1 MENRLLRNLIYFFT
15 GVIVLF
21 TLLMVINFIGG
32 LSGLNG
38 EAPGP
43 DAKAAGAMGASG
55 VGAVKYGPGTRN
67 SLIPAGG
74 TNFSTVTVDSG
85 GVGLLVKDNNFSG
98 VAEEPKGMMDLLN
111 DLGGAKKKPVLSLK
125 ESDLDKKIAV
135 PSTPMKGAGHA
146 ASVMPELGREPNQ
159 EGITLLGAPVDF
171 KLFKSSVTWRA
182 FASSRKL
189 ANAAPDFSVSD
200 LLILVSVS
208 DFPSGIFKITGV
220 ETGRK
225 ETLVKYRVDP
235 LGMSP
240 DTPKEQREAYAS
252 APVPK
257 KIPVKL
263 RQVP

>member
-1 MENRLLRNLIYFFT
+1 MENRLLRNLVYFFS
-15 GVIVLF
+15 GLIVLF
-21 TLLMVINFIGG
+21 TLLMVANFMGS

-38 EAPGP
+38 ETPARAAKDP
-43 DAKAAGAMGASG
+43 DAGERRPIA
-55 VGAVKYGPGTRN
+55 AVKYGPGTRN

-85 GVGLLVKDNNFSG
+85 GVGLVIKDKNFSS
-98 VAEEPKGMMDLLN
+98 VAEEPKGMMDILN
-111 DLGGAKKKPVLSLK
+111 NMGGGNKKPVLALK
-125 ESDLDKKIAV
+125 DSDLDKKISV
-135 PSTPMKGAGHA
+135 PTTPMKGTSHA
-146 ASVMPELGREPNQ
+146 ASAMPELGREPGQ
-159 EGITLLGAPVDF
+159 EGVTLLGAPVDF
-171 KLFKSSVTWRA
+171 KLFKNSETWRA

-189 ANAAPDFSVSD
+189 ANPAPDFSASD
-200 LLILVSVS
+200 LLILISVS

-220 ETGRK
+220 EAGKK

-263 RQVP
+263 QQVP